1 MGNLLDDMSKK
12 VPDVDDVPE
21 NLPSTVDNLQDT
33 QQNGLDLQQR
43 NLSPAVQT
51 AKLLYDSGLFPSARS
66 VAGVFT
72 IVQFGREIGLSPV
85 VSLNN
90 IAIIGGKL
98 AMSAQS
104 MMALARKIGG
114 VVVSVE
120 EETKDKCVVLCT
132 RGSEEYR
139 STFTIKDAEEAGLL
153 ERNDNDEI
161 KREVWRKYPQNMLKW
176 RAVSN
181 GLRFIAPDILAGVYT
196 QEEIEG
202 IENNT
207 PIDSSD
213 AEECAQN
220 DTPSIDDLRSAKDS
234 PTTDSGSPGVDQ
246 EEKKGENQKDEPKD
260 GKEDKPRATDKQ
272 IKAFCT
278 MASKNGLFD
287 FIDQFKRWLA
297 EIGNSGITPDNLTG
311 KALYREFCS
320 DMIANFDRYTMLF
333 FASPA
338 NRQYIKTKFESVKE
352 DKKRLVLKTLAG
364 LVEDISKF
372 KNVSIDTADTA
383 MLSDYLSLFLIALEN
398 QEQNK
403 IADQA
408 ESGGMTT
415 DSAIKTLKQLGF
427 SPEVVREI
435 KLDENKANGG
445 DDEDDEQHDF

>member
-1 MGNLLDDMSKK
+1 MGNLLDEMSRK
-12 VPDVDDVPE
+12 VPDVDGGSD
-21 NLPSTVDNLQDT
+21 NLPSTVDNLPDR
-33 QQNGLDLQQR
+33 QQGNQLPQHSNQ
-43 NLSPAVQT
+43 SPAVQT
-51 AKLLYDSGLFPSARS
+51 ARLLYDSGLFPSARS

-72 IVQFGREIGLSPV
+72 IVQFGKEIGLSPV

-104 MMALARKIGG
+104 MMALARQIG
-114 VVVSVE
+114 VVVTVE
-120 EETKDKCVVLCT
+120 EETKQKCTVLCT
-132 RGSEEYR
+132 RGNEEEYR
-139 STFTIKDAEEAGLL
+139 STFTIKDAEEARLL
-153 ERNDNDEI
+153 DRDDKGEI

-181 GLRFIAPDILAGVYT
+181 GLRFIAPDVLAGVYT
-196 QEEIEG
+196 QEEIES
-202 IENNT
+202 IENHT
-207 PIDSSD
+207 PIDSTD

-220 DTPSIDDLRSAKDS
+220 DTPSIDDLGPAKDS
-234 PTTDSGSPGVDQ
+234 PTTDSGSPSVDQ
-246 EEKKGENQKDEPKD
+246 EEDGTGNDQRDEPKD
-260 GKEDKPRATDKQ
+260 KDGGEDRPRATEKQ
-272 IKAFCT
+272 IKAFST
-278 MASKNGLFD
+278 MASKNGLFN

-297 EIGNSGITPDNLTG
+297 GIGNSGITPDNLTG

-372 KNVSIDTADTA
+372 KNINIDTAESA
-383 MLSDYLSLFLIALEN
+383 MLSDYLSLFLVALEN

-408 ESGGMTT
+408 EDGGMTT
-415 DSAIKTLKQLGF
+415 ESAIKTLKELGF
-427 SPEVVREI
+427 KPEVIREI
-435 KLDENKANGG
+435 KLDEDKANG
-445 DDEDDEQHDF
+445 EDDEQDTF